1 MLDNYVI
8 IPSIHSIEE
17 KSKNELTGFLFFGRY
32 VTYLPVD
39 GGAASTTLE
48 IGSQAQ
54 QQPPQA
60 VQHKGAAAKANNGGA
75 VFDNVSESGSD
86 DVSSE
91 RSWVLRAEQDNLGRN
106 IVYMKKMLHP
116 KLQAIFDKPI
126 KPDYSSQTLPNRGH
140 KEERS
145 ISQSLAL
152 INHSLGEVNAAGGAA
167 SGGGGAEGGVLAPPP
182 GFSDSETFSDTDS
195 FSSNGSQAFRGK
207 TVDSIQALSHQ
218 LHQKADLMT
227 RSLGP
232 VDQGAVAAASA
243 TSSAP
248 KKNRVTFAKN
258 IMTSSDYE
266 CKASSKKEF
275 RNKPLIGWSTN
286 DVCDW
291 LDSLFMPEYKPAFVQ
306 NEVDGFKLASI
317 TKGELESMGV
327 IRVGHMMNI
336 EKSLKRYLTA

>member
-1 MLDNYVI
+1 M
-8 IPSIHSIEE
+8 
-17 KSKNELTGFLFFGRY
+17 
-32 VTYLPVD
+32 
-39 GGAASTTLE
+39 
-48 IGSQAQ
+48 
-54 QQPPQA
+54 
-60 VQHKGAAAKANNGGA
+60 
-75 VFDNVSESGSD
+75 FDNVSESGSD

-152 INHSLGEVNAAGGAA
+152 INHSLGEVNAAGGSSGAE
-167 SGGGGAEGGVLAPPP
+167 GGGGAVLAPPP

-232 VDQGAVAAASA
+232 AVEGA
-243 TSSAP
+243 SSQQQAP

-258 IMTSSDYE
+258 IMSSSDYE
-266 CKASSKKEF
+266 CKGSKKEF

>member
-1 MLDNYVI
+1 
-8 IPSIHSIEE
+8 
-17 KSKNELTGFLFFGRY
+17 
-32 VTYLPVD
+32 
-39 GGAASTTLE
+39 
-48 IGSQAQ
+48 
-54 QQPPQA
+54 
-60 VQHKGAAAKANNGGA
+60 

-126 KPDYSSQTLPNRGH
+126 KPDYSAQTLPNRGH

-152 INHSLGEVNAAGGAA
+152 INHSLGEVNQ
-167 SGGGGAEGGVLAPPP
+167 SSSSGGAEGGAVLAPPP

-207 TVDSIQALSHQ
+207 TVDSMQSLSQQ

-232 VDQGAVAAASA
+232 PEQGASA
-243 TSSAP
+243 QQQQPP

-258 IMTSSDYE
+258 IMSSSDYD
-266 CKASSKKEF
+266 CAKAGKKEF
-275 RNKPLIGWSTN
+275 RNKPLIGWSTH